1 MTFLN
6 PTQNEQGTDKM
17 RLRYQKE
24 PEMIQFAV
32 QHIYTAD
39 RKKKPVASELLLR
52 SLHGMSLDNVI
63 NKPAVLVDHLAA
75 LMEYKAK
82 AINGL
87 MSAYPTHQF
96 FVNVSPNQAASPG
109 FIDALCS
116 FKEYAVP
123 HSSIALEITEDWD
136 SVNEADAIKNLIKAR
151 RDGFSLV
158 IDDFGKGTTSIS
170 LLAKLRP
177 SIVKLD
183 MSIVHNAVQCK
194 HHYHLLHAITRMLQ
208 DMNTQVL
215 VEGVETADMLAATL
229 AARCDYV
236 QGYLFHR
243 PSHVSF
249 PAHA

>member
-6 PTQNEQGTDKM
+6 LTQNLCAPDKM
-17 RLRYQKE
+17 NQRYQKD
-24 PEMIQFAV
+24 PEMIEFAV

-52 SLHGMSLDNVI
+52 SLHGMSLDEVI
-63 NKPAVLVDHLAA
+63 SHPIVLVDQLAA
-75 LMEYKAK
+75 LMQHKAK
-82 AINGL
+82 VINSL

-96 FVNVSPNQAASPG
+96 FINVSPSQAASAG
-109 FIDALCS
+109 FIDSLCN
-116 FKEYAVP
+116 FKNNAVP
-123 HSSIALEITEDWD
+123 HSSIALEITEDWH
-136 SVNEADAIKNLIKAR
+136 SVNEDDAIENLIKAR

-183 MSIVHNAVQCK
+183 MSIVQNAVQCK

-236 QGYLFHR
+236 QGYLFHK
-243 PSHVSF
+243 PSHVRF
-249 PAHA
+249 LAQA